1 MASRSPEGSINIF
14 LYFLGGEMFEK
25 VVLDNGVRIVCEKI
39 PHVRSVSIGIW
50 IGTGSR
56 NENHKNNGISHFIEH
71 MFFKGTRKRNAR
83 QIAESIDNIGGQL
96 NAFTGKECTCYYAKT
111 LDEYIDVAIET
122 LSDMFFESRLANDD
136 IEVEKR
142 VILEE
147 ISMYEDSP
155 EELVHDLLSE
165 AVWDGNPL
173 GYPILGTIESLGNID
188 RYEIN
193 DYISKNYTPQNTVIA
208 VAGNYDIDELCA
220 LARKYFGGW
229 NLEKKQVQNYIKAE
243 FTQNIKLKEKD
254 TEQVH
259 ICMGFDGI
267 EHGNDD
273 IYTLL
278 AINNIFGGGMSS
290 HLFQKIRE
298 EKGLVYSI
306 YSYPSSYRSEGL
318 FTIYAG
324 MNPEHLDRVV
334 NLIAEEINNLL
345 KKGITREELERSKE
359 QLKGNYILG
368 LESTISRMN
377 SIGKS
382 ELLLGYINPPEKIL
396 RKIGNIS
403 YDSISELIKRVFNIN
418 NMSFSVV
425 GNIKSSVSTT
435 IQNLS

>member
-1 MASRSPEGSINIF
+1 
-14 LYFLGGEMFEK
+14 MFEK

-229 NLEKKQVQNYIKAE
+229 NLEKKQVQSYSKAK

-334 NLIAEEINNLL
+334 SLITEEVDNLL

-368 LESTISRMN
+368 LESTVSRMT

-396 RKIGNIS
+396 EKIDNIS
-403 YDSISELIKRVFNIN
+403 HDSISELIKRVFNIN

-435 IQNLS
+435 LQNLSRMYKH

>member
-1 MASRSPEGSINIF
+1 
-14 LYFLGGEMFEK
+14 MFEK
-25 VVLDNGVRIVCEKI
+25 VVLDNGIRIVCEKM

-56 NENHKNNGISHFIEH
+56 NESHKNNGISHFIEH

-111 LDEYIDVAIET
+111 LDEHIDVAIET
-122 LSDMFFESRLANDD
+122 LSDMFFESKLANND

-165 AVWDGNPL
+165 AVWDGNSL
-173 GYPILGTIESLGNID
+173 GYPILGTLESLGNIYRD
-188 RYEIN
+188 EIN

-208 VAGNYDIDELCA
+208 VAGNYNIDELCT
-220 LARKYFGGW
+220 LVRKYFGDW
-229 NLEKKQVQNYIKAE
+229 KPKKKEVQNYIKAE